1 MKGVLPS
8 VGYISQADT
17 LLPWRT
23 VLDNVALAMELRG
36 VPKAQRQET
45 ARSLMA
51 RMGLAGFEHSYP
63 RELSGGMKKRAAIA
77 RVLAIDPDIL
87 MMDEPFAPLDAL
99 TRQKLQDDI
108 LSVWETTGCTIL
120 YVTHDLTEAITLADR
135 VVLMSAR
142 ARTGGP
148 GVSHRPAPPPAGDGR
163 KVLPPLRGAGKDPV
177 AGSGDPAA
185 SGGSPM
191 TPKKSRLSPGVWTVL
206 CLLLALCLW
215 EWAAAAGHVND
226 YFFSRPSA
234 LWAEFLELVS
244 SGLLAK
250 HLSVTLQEAG
260 LGLLF
265 GGLFGT
271 LAGWAWGWRPES
283 AAPSPPCSPGSTGL
297 PKLALGPVFIIWFG
311 LGLRSKVI
319 MSALMG
325 LFHLRLQSLHRACG
339 G

>member
-1 MKGVLPS
+1 MALLELTNVSVRFSLSKKRPDLVALDRFSLSVEKGELVALVGPSGCGKTTALNVLAGQVTPCAGEVRLASQPVKGVLPS

-36 VPKAQRQET
+36 VPKAQRQEA

-63 RELSGGMKKRAAIA
+63 RELSGGMKKRVAIA

-142 ARTGGP
+142 P
-148 GVSHRPAPPPAGDGR
+148 GRVVREYPIDLPRPRRVMDVKFSPRFVALEKTLWRD
-163 KVLPPLRGAGKDPV
+163 LETQLRQEE
-177 AGSGDPAA
+177 
-185 SGGSPM
+185 
-191 TPKKSRLSPGVWTVL
+191 
-206 CLLLALCLW
+206 AL
-215 EWAAAAGHVND
+215 
-226 YFFSRPSA
+226 
-234 LWAEFLELVS
+234 
-244 SGLLAK
+244 
-250 HLSVTLQEAG
+250 
-260 LGLLF
+260 
-265 GGLFGT
+265 
-271 LAGWAWGWRPES
+271 
-283 AAPSPPCSPGSTGL
+283 
-297 PKLALGPVFIIWFG
+297 
-311 LGLRSKVI
+311 
-319 MSALMG
+319 
-325 LFHLRLQSLHRACG
+325 
-339 G
+339 